1 MSCLL
6 RLSQNGLAVQVYLN
20 CGLPCNVD
28 LCFAVSWEQL
38 NFFNIYFHFR
48 MIQKK
53 IPMMAASHLKDGVW
67 AQGTVLGAVKLPAKT
82 LGSTVFCNSHFL
94 LQV

>member
-1 MSCLL
+1 
-6 RLSQNGLAVQVYLN
+6 
-20 CGLPCNVD
+20 
-28 LCFAVSWEQL
+28 
-38 NFFNIYFHFR
+38 